1 VAFPLLQ
8 YRHLTGLGLCPKEF
22 KEVKMSE
29 HPLATLGRLDP
40 ELVKHLDAAN
50 ELVYAPGVL
59 PKRFKL
65 LLAMAFDA
73 AHGAQG
79 GVRALAAAAMR
90 EGATKEE
97 VAETLRVAYYLTGVG
112 ALYTAS
118 QALKDLIQ

>member
-1 VAFPLLQ
+1 MAWFAAGTPNKRSNL
-8 YRHLTGLGLCPKEF
+8 YPKEF
-22 KEVKMSE
+22 KEIKMSE

-40 ELVKHLDAAN
+40 ELMEHLDAAN
-50 ELVYAPGVL
+50 ELVYAAGVL
-59 PKRFKL
+59 PKKFKL

-97 VAETLRVAYYLTGVG
+97 VAETLRVAYHLTGVG

-118 QALKDLIQ
+118 RALKDVIP